1 MAIVR
6 NCDIPEDLYYLVA
19 KHVWARPE
27 AGGLITVG
35 VTDVAQHLA
44 GKVVAVTP
52 KKTGRPVQ
60 KGQSV
65 ATVESSKWVGPVP
78 APVSGEIVEVNDA
91 IRQNPSLLNRD
102 PYGGGWIVRI
112 KPANWEGDRT
122 DLMTGT
128 AGVEAYR
135 QLLEAQ
141 NLECGKT
148 AQ

>member
-1 MAIVR
+1 MAIIR
-6 NCDIPEDLYYLVA
+6 NCAIPEELYYLVD
-19 KHVWARPE
+19 KHVWARPD
-27 AGGLITVG
+27 AAGLITVG

-52 KKTGRPVQ
+52 KKPGRPVQ

-78 APVSGEIVEVNDA
+78 SPVGGEIVEANDA
-91 IRQNPSLLNRD
+91 VRQNPPLLNHD
-102 PYGGGWIVRI
+102 PYEAGWIVRI
-112 KPANWEGDRT
+112 RPGNWEGDRAG
-122 DLMTGT
+122 LVTGPD
-128 AGVEAYR
+128 GVEAYR

-141 NLECGKT
+141 NLECGKS

>member
-6 NCDIPEDLYYLVA
+6 NCNIPEDLYYLVD

-27 AGGLITVG
+27 AEGLVTIG
-35 VTDVAQHLA
+35 VTDAAQHLA

-52 KKTGRPVQ
+52 KKVGRPVQ

-78 APVSGEIVEVNDA
+78 TPVSGEIVEANDA
-91 IRQNPSLLNRD
+91 VRQNPALLNHD
-102 PYGGGWIVRI
+102 PYEAGWIVRI
-112 KPANWEGDRT
+112 KPSNWDGDRAG
-122 DLMTGT
+122 LVMG
-128 AGVEAYR
+128 AEGVEAYR

-141 NLECGKT
+141 NLDCGKC
-148 AQ
+148 Q